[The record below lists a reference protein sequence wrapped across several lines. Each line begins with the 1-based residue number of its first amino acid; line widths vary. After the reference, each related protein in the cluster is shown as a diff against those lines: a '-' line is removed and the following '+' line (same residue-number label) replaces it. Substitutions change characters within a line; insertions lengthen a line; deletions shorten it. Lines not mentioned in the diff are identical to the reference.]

1 MIVAVLM
8 IGNIDLSGG
17 GGAERFFADFF
28 SRYNNQ
34 SIPKRNLFFIS
45 NGIHNLQKIGKL
57 LDNQDKVLIVK
68 LYRNRFLKKHT
79 EKNRILRNVSN
90 TLRDYFPYLKI
101 KRYIKQNNIS
111 IVHIPLYEKKDYH
124 LLKLLDVK
132 LKKRGLKIVINIVD
146 CLVPY
151 NYYKTEKQFHYSSAQ
166 NYGKLFDKVR
176 IDGVLSWYRLFKEFA
191 ERDRIINS
199 NPVIEVI
206 KSRYAGCEIYDNFD
220 EKQNKIVYAT
230 RMVVGKNPLFF
241 VEAVYKLVNR
251 PAYRKGV
258 QWKFEMYGKGGL
270 LEDVKRKIAAL
281 GLNDTIEM
289 KFHDKMPEIFKGSKC
304 YVSTQD
310 FENFPSLSMAE
321 AMANG
326 NAIIARNVGQTD
338 YFVKHEKNGYLLG
351 LDSPEEL
358 ADTMQRFIENP
369 DVHRP
374 FSIESIRLIRE
385 VHNPENFI
393 KQADNFWDKVLAKS

>member
-1 MIVAVLM
+1 MNVAVLM

-132 LKKRGLKIVINIVD
+132 LKR
-146 CLVPY
+146 
-151 NYYKTEKQFHYSSAQ
+151 T
-166 NYGKLFDKVR
+166 
-176 IDGVLSWYRLFKEFA
+176 
-191 ERDRIINS
+191 
-199 NPVIEVI
+199 
-206 KSRYAGCEIYDNFD
+206 
-220 EKQNKIVYAT
+220 
-230 RMVVGKNPLFF
+230 
-241 VEAVYKLVNR
+241 
-251 PAYRKGV
+251 
-258 QWKFEMYGKGGL
+258 
-270 LEDVKRKIAAL
+270 KRK
-281 GLNDTIEM
+281 
-289 KFHDKMPEIFKGSKC
+289 
-304 YVSTQD
+304 V
-310 FENFPSLSMAE
+310 
-321 AMANG
+321 
-326 NAIIARNVGQTD
+326 
-338 YFVKHEKNGYLLG
+338 
-351 LDSPEEL
+351 
-358 ADTMQRFIENP
+358 
-369 DVHRP
+369 
-374 FSIESIRLIRE
+374 
-385 VHNPENFI
+385 
-393 KQADNFWDKVLAKS
+393 